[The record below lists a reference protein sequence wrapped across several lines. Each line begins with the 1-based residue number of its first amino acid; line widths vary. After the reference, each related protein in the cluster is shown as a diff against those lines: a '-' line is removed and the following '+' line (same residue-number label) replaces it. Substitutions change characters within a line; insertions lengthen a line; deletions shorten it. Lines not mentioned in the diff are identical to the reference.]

1 MSKNKSILT
10 APHFYDEEAAY
21 KFVEER
27 IWPRGPI
34 CPHCGGFERIGKM
47 GGKSTRIGAYKCYDC
62 RQPFTVKIGT
72 IFESSHI
79 KMHIWLQA
87 IFLISS
93 SKKGIS
99 SHQLQR
105 TLGVTIKSAWFLSH
119 RIREAMKAD
128 GSVFSPGSATIE
140 ADATYV
146 GGKEKNRHASKRNP
160 KIIGGIGKQCVFSLV
175 QRGGGV
181 RSFHVPSVNA
191 SNLKPIIAAQLD
203 VAKTRLMTDGE
214 RPLRALAPMVASH
227 ETVNHEA
234 GEYVRGDV
242 HTNTIEGFFSI
253 LKRGIIGTFHHV
265 SPQHLSRYTAE
276 FDFRYTNRE
285 TKVKVDGHWE
295 KRGLNDTERADALLI
310 GVKGKRLTYKTADI

>member
-1 MSKNKSILT
+1 MTESILNQ
-10 APHFYDEEAAY
+10 AHFHDEEAAY
-21 KFVEER
+21 KFVEAR
-27 IWPRGPI
+27 LWAKGAV
-34 CPHCGGFERIGKM
+34 CPHCGGTERNKLM
-47 GGKSTRIGAYKCYDC
+47 GGKSTRVGLYKCYDC
-62 RQPFTVKIGT
+62 RKPFTVKIGT

-79 KMHIWLQA
+79 PLHIWLQA

-105 TLGVTIKSAWFLSH
+105 TLGITIKSAWFLSH

-128 GSVFSPGSATIE
+128 GGMFNEGGGTVE

-146 GGKEKNRHASKRNP
+146 GGKEKNRHRSKRDP
-160 KIIGGIGKQCVFSLV
+160 KIIGGVGKQCVFSLV

-191 SNLKPIIAAQLD
+191 KNLKPIITEQLD
-203 VAKTRLMTDGE
+203 AKTRLMSDAE
-214 RPLRALAPMVASH
+214 RPLRALAPLVASH

-242 HTNTIEGFFSI
+242 HSNTVEGFFSI

-265 SPQHLSRYTAE
+265 SPQHLQRYCAE

-285 TKVKVDGHWE
+285 TKEKINGKWVKVGS
-295 KRGLNDTERADALLI
+295 NDTERANALLL
-310 GVKGKRLTYKTADI
+310 GVKGKRLTYKTVNC

>member
-1 MSKNKSILT
+1 MTESILS

-27 IWPRGPI
+27 IWPKGPV
-34 CPHCGGFERIGKM
+34 CTHCGAYERVGKM
-47 GGKSTRIGAYKCYDC
+47 GGKSTRIGLYKCYDC

-105 TLGVTIKSAWFLSH
+105 TLGVTIKSAWFMAH

-128 GSVFSPGSATIE
+128 GGMFSSGGGTIE

-160 KIIGGIGKQCVFSLV
+160 KIIGGVGKQCVFSLV

-191 SNLKPIIAAQLD
+191 TNLKPIITEQLN
-203 VAKTRLMTDGE
+203 VGKTRLMTDGE
-214 RPLRALAPMVASH
+214 RPVRALKPLVASH

-242 HTNTIEGFFSI
+242 HTNTVEGFFSI

-265 SPQHLSRYTAE
+265 SAAHLHRYTAE
-276 FDFRYTNRE
+276 FDFRYSNRE
-285 TKVKVDGHWE
+285 GKEKINGKWVKV
-295 KRGLNDTERADALLI
+295 GLNDTQRADALLI
-310 GVKGKRLTYKTADI
+310 GAKGKRLTYKTAHSG

>member
-1 MSKNKSILT
+1 MSKSILS

-27 IWPRGPI
+27 IWPKGPV
-34 CPHCGGFERIGKM
+34 CPHCGGFERISKM
-47 GGKSTRIGAYKCYDC
+47 GGKSTRVGLYKCYDC

-79 KMHIWLQA
+79 PMHKWLQA

-128 GSVFSPGSATIE
+128 GSIAFSGGGTVE

-160 KIIGGIGKQCVFSLV
+160 KVIGGVGKQCVFSLV

-191 SNLKPIIAAQLD
+191 KTLKPILQSQLNIA
-203 VAKTRLMTDGE
+203 KIRLMTDGE
-214 RPLRALAPMVASH
+214 GQFRILAPMFQSH
-227 ETVNHEA
+227 EAVNHEA
-234 GEYVRGDV
+234 GEYVRGDA
-242 HTNTIEGFFSI
+242 HTNTAEGYFSM

-265 SPQHLSRYTAE
+265 SPAHLHRYTAE
-276 FDFRYTNRE
+276 FDFRYNNRE
-285 TKVKVDGHWE
+285 GKE
-295 KRGLNDTERADALLI
+295 KINGKWIKTGLNDTERANALLI
-310 GVKGKRLTYKTADI
+310 GVKGKRLTYKTTRI